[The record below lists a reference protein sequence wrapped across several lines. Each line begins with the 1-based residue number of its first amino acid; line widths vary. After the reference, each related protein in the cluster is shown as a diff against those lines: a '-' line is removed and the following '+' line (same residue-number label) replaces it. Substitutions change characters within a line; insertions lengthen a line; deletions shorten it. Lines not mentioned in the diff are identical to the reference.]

1 LAPLPLEFP
10 MSFSHFYTAILL
22 ALASNLDNVGVG
34 VAYGMRK
41 VRVPFTSNLLIA
53 AITASG
59 TLLSMLFGNTIGKL
73 LSGGLASVLAGG
85 VLIVMGTWVVVRE
98 ALSLSRRNLQQQTLL
113 PASPPGD
120 TSYLDKLQT
129 IRINPL
135 SADVDQSGQI
145 DYREAALLGLALT
158 PNNLV
163 NGAAAGIIDLSIA
176 AVVILVFLLSMAT
189 IWAGICVGHQCG
201 KRWLGNIAGVASGA
215 LLIFVGTCE
224 IVI

>member
-1 LAPLPLEFP
+1 
-10 MSFSHFYTAILL
+10 MSFSHFYTAIFL

-34 VAYGMRK
+34 VAYGMRR

-59 TLLSMLFGNTIGKL
+59 TLLSMLFGTTIGKL
-73 LSGGLASVLAGG
+73 LSGGLASILAGG
-85 VLIVMGTWVVVRE
+85 VLIVMGSWVVVRE
-98 ALSLSRRNLQQQTLL
+98 ALALSRENSQPQI
-113 PASPPGD
+113 SPPALQGE

-135 SADVDQSGQI
+135 SADVDHSGQI

-189 IWAGICVGHQCG
+189 IWAGIGVGHQCG
-201 KRWLGNIAGVASGA
+201 KRWLGNVAGVASGA

>member
-1 LAPLPLEFP
+1 
-10 MSFSHFYTAILL
+10 MSFSHFYTAIFL

-34 VAYGMRK
+34 VAYGMRR

-59 TLLSMLFGNTIGKL
+59 TLLSMLFGSTIGKL
-73 LSGGLASVLAGG
+73 LSGGLASILAGG
-85 VLIVMGTWVVVRE
+85 VLIVMGSWVVVRE
-98 ALSLSRRNLQQQTLL
+98 ALALSREN
-113 PASPPGD
+113 SPPQISPPALQGQA
-120 TSYLDKLQT
+120 SYLDKLQT

-135 SADVDQSGQI
+135 SADVDHSGQI

-189 IWAGICVGHQCG
+189 IWAGIGVGHQCG
-201 KRWLGNIAGVASGA
+201 KRWLGNVAGVASGA